1 MVKINNFVSV
11 ESSRKKREMVLFW
24 TDPLKISAA
33 VVFGMNAVGFI
44 GTALT
49 HTHKLTDITGTG
61 AFVAS
66 SWATCAALV
75 LHQRAVA
82 PQKPLPLR
90 PIILTAA
97 VSYYDLA
104 IMHVSVHPMFISGDV
119 VGDSPGCVLIR
130 PNSEFP

>member
-1 MVKINNFVSV
+1 MFFLK
-11 ESSRKKREMVLFW
+11 W
-24 TDPLKISAA
+24 ADPLKISA
-33 VVFGMNAVGFI
+33 VVIFGMNAAGFV

-66 SWATCAALV
+66 SWATCAALL
-75 LHQRAVA
+75 LHQRVVA

-97 VSYYDLA
+97 V
-104 IMHVSVHPMFISGDV
+104 
-119 VGDSPGCVLIR
+119 VLSTFY
-130 PNSEFP
+130 PYQ